1 MKRKAKQS
9 RRPARKALKKIP
21 KLKPLPVIAESPLM
35 AEVHS
40 ALAQLQRLWNK
51 LLDQL

>member
-1 MKRKAKQS
+1 MKRKPK
-9 RRPARKALKKIP
+9 PARRRARKPALKKIP

-40 ALAQLQRLWNK
+40 TLHKLHELWNK
-51 LLDQL
+51 LVA